1 MKEKIWLFIGLFFF
15 ISSIFF
21 ISGCDTTSAEDDTG
35 TYEYEQSLT
44 YAQLQK
50 EIKTFEDWGDDVYC
64 NNKCRVMT
72 VPKGNETWSNIS
84 KCRIALCRQTD
95 RCTKGVSGIIERTK
109 TTCTESY
116 VPKEDVAIEP
126 TVEDVP
132 VDTGITDTTV
142 VDTVKTDST
151 TTISDSTVTVSDS
164 TLTDIATQPEETI
177 ESVIYCNM
185 NNDCE
190 KEAQAEAAG
199 QGLGLSAGVNS
210 TIENKC
216 GCVFE

>member
-72 VPKGNETWSNIS
+72 VPKGTENWSKIS

-95 RCTKGVSGIIERTK
+95 RCTKGVSGLIERTK
-109 TTCTESY
+109 TTCTDSY
-116 VPKEDVAIEP
+116 EPKEEVVVEP

-132 VDTGITDTTV
+132 VDTVKTDTTV
-142 VDTVKTDST
+142 IDTVKTDST
-151 TTISDSTVTVSDS
+151 VIATDS
-164 TLTDIATQPEETI
+164 TLTDIATQPEETTTDSI
-177 ESVIYCNM
+177 
-185 NNDCE
+185 
-190 KEAQAEAAG
+190 
-199 QGLGLSAGVNS
+199 
-210 TIENKC
+210 
-216 GCVFE
+216 

>member
-1 MKEKIWLFIGLFFF
+1 MKEKIWLFVGLIFF

-21 ISGCDTTSAEDDTG
+21 IGGCDTTSAEDDTG

-50 EIKTFEDWGDDVYC
+50 EIKTFEEWGDEVYC

-72 VPKGNETWSNIS
+72 VPKGTENWSKIS

-95 RCTKGVSGIIERTK
+95 RCTKGVSGLIERTK

-116 VPKEDVAIEP
+116 VPEEKVVEP

-132 VDTGITDTTV
+132 VDTDTTV
-142 VDTVKTDST
+142 VDTTKTDST
-151 TTISDSTVTVSDS
+151 ATVSDS
-164 TLTDIATQPEETI
+164 TTTATDSSLTDIATQPEET
-177 ESVIYCNM
+177 
-185 NNDCE
+185 
-190 KEAQAEAAG
+190 
-199 QGLGLSAGVNS
+199 S
-210 TIENKC
+210 TDSI
-216 GCVFE
+216 